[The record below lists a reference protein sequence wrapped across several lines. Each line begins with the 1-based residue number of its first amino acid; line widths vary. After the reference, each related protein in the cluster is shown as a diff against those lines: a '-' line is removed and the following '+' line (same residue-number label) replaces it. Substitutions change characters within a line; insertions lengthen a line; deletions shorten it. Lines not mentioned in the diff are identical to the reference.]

1 MRYFLTVLLFFSA
14 HASAYIPPTRL
25 ILSKVS
31 DNSGKSGYEIVKEVR
46 INSSVPVTF
55 REVWQVDN
63 ERTLK
68 VSVTPMDN
76 PSASLHILYVGGQK
90 IVLTEKGRETTKMP
104 TELTERIFHFRTME
118 NLAAYLSNLQILTHS
133 TGQLDLARLNRAQG
147 VVNYGLGK
155 KSDSDAGSL
164 HPYLWIEQDRF
175 VIRKLRYESGVELT
189 ADQFVVHPK
198 GLTHPEV
205 MNLTWNKQSA
215 RIKTLSVTAK
225 KWTPQNFQA
234 NSIQS
239 SQSFL
244 QSSLADPVVQE
255 FYTRFR

>member
-1 MRYFLTVLLFFSA
+1 MKFLLSVLIFICV
-14 HASAYIPPTRL
+14 HASAYIPPTRM
-25 ILSKVS
+25 ILDKVS

-46 INSSVPVTF
+46 INSSVPITF
-55 REVWQVDN
+55 REVWQIEN

-68 VSVTPMDN
+68 VSVTPVDS

-104 TELTERIFHFRTME
+104 AELTERIFHFRTME

-133 TGQLDLARLNRAQG
+133 TGHLDLARLNRAQG

-155 KSDSDAGSL
+155 KSDSESSSI

-205 MNLTWNKQSA
+205 MNLTWNKKSA

-225 KWTPQNFQA
+225 KWTPQSFQP
-234 NSIQS
+234 NSVQS

-244 QSSLADPVVQE
+244 QSSMTDPLVQE